1 MSTDPNSGVV
11 EVKFITSVTST
22 PTTVNGVSAT
32 QNTISYT
39 YGSGV
44 LVSPDEVL
52 TAAHVVYNE
61 WGALQSNGFIDVG
74 QNANAPTETSKIKS
88 IHVNAFSDYTT
99 TAGTAVDFALV
110 HLATPILDQP
120 TMALGSDFSGGTATV
135 TGFPTSSGGQEATAT
150 ETFTAMNGSVLN
162 GAPLGSDP
170 HGSSGGPVWTMVN
183 GRATVVG
190 DVSSYNGSTG
200 FFKRLTAAD
209 VAQIQGW
216 INQDDAGSA
225 GAGQVA
231 SNPPPTTT
239 QASAA
244 APAVAANAPAPSP
257 ARSEAS
263 QAMAGMH
270 DALAAV
276 APSLHFRLDARE
288 CMSYLSQAIACGAT
302 TFDAAASQAID
313 LIANSGGAAH
323 PSEDMAYL
331 AGAIHGYDGGSGY
344 RLAGTL
350 NDQSPGTVTS
360 GGGTLMAAVS
370 GFHVGQHLAS
380 FVASHTG

>member
-11 EVKFITSVTST
+11 EVKFITSMTST
-22 PTTVNGVSAT
+22 PTTVNGVSGT
-32 QNTISYT
+32 QSTVSYT

-52 TAAHVVYNE
+52 TAAHVVYSE
-61 WGALQSNGFIDVG
+61 SGALQSNGFIDVG
-74 QNANAPTETSKIKS
+74 QNANAPTEMSRIKS

-162 GAPLGSDP
+162 SAPLGSDP
-170 HGSSGGPVWTMVN
+170 HGSSGGPVWTIVN

-216 INQDDAGSA
+216 INQDDAGPA

-231 SNPPPTTT
+231 SNPPP
-239 QASAA
+239 AA
-244 APAVAANAPAPSP
+244 AANAPAPSP

-288 CMSYLSQAIACGAT
+288 CMSYLSQAIAGGAT
-302 TFDAAASQAID
+302 TFDAAASQAIG
-313 LIANSGGAAH
+313 LIAEGGGAAH

-360 GGGTLMAAVS
+360 GNGTMMAAVS

>member
-11 EVKFITSVTST
+11 EVKFITSMTST
-22 PTTVNGVSAT
+22 PTTVNGVSGT
-32 QNTISYT
+32 QSTVSYT

-52 TAAHVVYNE
+52 TAAHVVYSE
-61 WGALQSNGFIDVG
+61 SGALQSNGFIDVG
-74 QNANAPTETSKIKS
+74 QNANAPTEMSRIKS

-170 HGSSGGPVWTMVN
+170 HGSSGGPVWTIVN

-216 INQDDAGSA
+216 INQDDAGPV

-231 SNPPPTTT
+231 SNPPP
-239 QASAA
+239 AA
-244 APAVAANAPAPSP
+244 AANAPAPSP

-288 CMSYLSQAIACGAT
+288 CMSYLSQAIAGGAT
-302 TFDAAASQAID
+302 TFDAAASQAIG
-313 LIANSGGAAH
+313 LIAEGGGAAH

-360 GGGTLMAAVS
+360 GNGTMMAAVS